1 MLTGRYVH
9 HGGRPSAERKGE
21 GSLRPR
27 MMERWQEKTIHP
39 LDLISE
45 GPAMYQSKSSLEVA
59 VEAAA
64 RVDAVLAK
72 RGKIKPNPIATAL
85 ATANKSSTDLF
96 QTEFEINDVPL
107 TARNLLTKGITQ
119 EEINHF
125 SGASISTR
133 GRYVTPEDRPKLP
146 KGERPLYLFIQGPN
160 KQSLDLAIQRID
172 SLIKEVMEQEKFKMG
187 IPPPM
192 ITMQT
197 SLPGMEKV
205 IIGLDNAPP
214 TFDVRNKVL
223 GPAGANLQY
232 ISNETGAVVTLR
244 GRSSGYP
251 EAGTGQESP
260 EPLHICVDLYNLC
273 TTRKPDLLF
282 GKTQFR
288 KRDSR
293 RGGDGERRG
302 HQKIEVLQAARQ
314 LAFNL
319 VETIQQEFNQIHPQ
333 LTQPPMQMPPQPG
346 QLQTVT
352 LQPDQ
357 LPPGMVPTTLQLP
370 VLGQQPGQAK
380 QFGFRRN
387 RTTCD
392 AVRAFLQACLDGME
406 KGLCVES
413 RFFDLSKAFDT
424 VQHKSLLRKLVKTPV
439 TFDDLLMGQLVN
451 MPPPSL
457 TVPPPQLLQQ
467 PPPVTLPPPGVHI
480 PPHQGPLVPQQQAI
494 IQQQILQQP
503 PPNVAPPGHTQIS
516 HQVISQGGPIL
527 SQPPPSITSQ
537 TPPTSVVTSIPQQTQ
552 AFITHATYPVQYIQ
566 TANGQTLMAYPQM
579 KPGEAQGQVQLI
591 QAQPGQQP
599 AQLQLIPGPGGTQQ
613 LVMQQPQQVTMLLQY
628 QQQNEPGKGR
638 LLAGQQRL
646 ATPVQIQLQPGVQLI
661 NPQLLQPGQTQV
673 QLQLQ
678 QPITQQ
684 LMQQTVRA
692 ISPQQLQLTRPP
704 GPQQMEQQQVQ
715 QQIQQLQQQQQ
726 QQQGPPQHQ
735 HPPPQQI
742 LQIQPQQGPPQVQQ
756 IHQIPPG
763 QQLQQISPNQVQ
775 QMNLQQPP
783 QSPQQSQ
790 QNSQQVPQNLQQSP
804 QQVQQNTQ
812 QQRQPQTQQSQQ
824 QQAQQQLQQQHMQ
837 QQSPHKEG
845 SQQQNQ
851 ANQQMQKQNQPGMN
865 QQQPVTGN
873 QMPPPQPQQQQQ
885 GQKRSYEGDQQ
896 PQSNTYRGPPQP
908 VPPPKMM
915 PPQKNQPPSR
925 GVGLDSW
932 NLSSCP
938 YKKVQKEWSKK
949 MFKTNTLHCF
959 DIRDA

>member
-1 MLTGRYVH
+1 
-9 HGGRPSAERKGE
+9 
-21 GSLRPR
+21 
-27 MMERWQEKTIHP
+27 
-39 LDLISE
+39 
-45 GPAMYQSKSSLEVA
+45 MYQSKSSLEVA

-260 EPLHICVDLYNLC
+260 EPLHICV
-273 TTRKPDLLF
+273 
-282 GKTQFR
+282 
-288 KRDSR
+288 
-293 RGGDGERRG
+293 E

-370 VLGQQPGQAK
+370 VLGQQPGQ
-380 QFGFRRN
+380 
-387 RTTCD
+387 
-392 AVRAFLQACLDGME
+392 V
-406 KGLCVES
+406 
-413 RFFDLSKAFDT
+413 
-424 VQHKSLLRKLVKTPV
+424 
-439 TFDDLLMGQLVN
+439 GQLVN

-925 GVGLDSW
+925 GVGNGASSAQKAAVAP
-932 NLSSCP
+932 LSQLPPQIQKQLLPPPPPPQPGAPDEWRNNQPPELMNQGERVEQPVPQGDNRAANGTRQERPTFNHYSSKPQLYNANMPFHMQGLGAYPPPPPPPPPGPTPPMAGQFPFYQQPPATSQYP
-938 YKKVQKEWSKK
+938 YFMMHHQQ
-949 MFKTNTLHCF
+949 
-959 DIRDA
+959 